1 MGLSGC
7 PCIQTCNLFCPS
19 YSTHSPISV
28 KQGGCPAVEHPPQ
41 TFSSSPVRWGNQCI
55 RVRVFTQE
63 TGEAAMLPTGLAEPR
78 PLGAKGSRTGQLQ
91 SQHSALISSAHFIL
105 NTSYSRNICKEEK
118 ITNILVHLHK
128 ASSLNFFFHLDK
140 FTESVIL
147 CLPPNRKPVLF
158 LMVV

>member
-1 MGLSGC
+1 
-7 PCIQTCNLFCPS
+7 
-19 YSTHSPISV
+19 
-28 KQGGCPAVEHPPQ
+28 
-41 TFSSSPVRWGNQCI
+41 
-55 RVRVFTQE
+55 
-63 TGEAAMLPTGLAEPR
+63 MLPTGLAEPR

-105 NTSYSRNICKEEK
+105 NTPYSRNICKEEK

-147 CLPPNRKPVLF
+147 CPVLF
-158 LMVV
+158 HMVV